1 MDYAGVEMSK
11 PTEGSMIELLHERY
25 GTRSQGNGRR
35 YVAMSHVRSD
45 AGFDAKRTADFLA
58 LDLWPSKGLALHG
71 HEVKISR
78 SDWLNELKD
87 PTKSG
92 EFMKHVDYWWLVI
105 ADASMVKVGELPQ
118 GWGMMTIGGDGKLR
132 VTKQAPRLTP
142 VEHERGQWGTARIV
156 AQPVHRG
163 LVASMLRCA
172 ANTASLQ
179 KHRELTAFHDEW
191 KATHSLVSEEWDV
204 KYRSRADD
212 DKAHKRFPTKDA
224 AVSWVREQV
233 AHGRNRYLFEIHQ
246 VTTRK
251 YETRD
256 YKGWGYDD
264 LA

>member
-1 MDYAGVEMSK
+1 MH
-11 PTEGSMIELLHERY
+11 TERSMIELLHERY

-105 ADASMVKVGELPQ
+105 ADAAMVKVGELPQ
-118 GWGMMTIGGDGKLR
+118 GWGMMTIGGDSQLR
-132 VTKQAPRLTP
+132 VVKQAPKLSLSP
-142 VEHERGQWGTARIV
+142 GSVNV
-156 AQPVHRG
+156 PLHRG
-163 LVASMLRCA
+163 LVASMLRSA
-172 ANTASLQ
+172 ASTSMVQ
-179 KHRELTAFHDEW
+179 TTRELTTSHDDW
-191 KATHSLVSEEWDV
+191 KATHELVSEEVAVLYRDWRNDV
-204 KYRSRADD
+204 EI
-212 DKAHKRFPTKDA
+212 HKRFPTKDA
-224 AVSWVREQV
+224 AASWMDEQV
-233 AHGRNRYLFEIHQ
+233 AQGRNRYGFITEL

-251 YETRD
+251 YETRE
-256 YKGWGYDD
+256 Y
-264 LA
+264 L